1 MPELVH
7 AAIDVLPLLA
17 AARRPECGAIDLFL
31 GTTRDHH
38 DGRRVLR
45 LEYEAY
51 ERMALAALVA
61 LERTACERF
70 HLGHCAIVHRLGLVP
85 VTEASVAVVTSAP
98 HRGAAF
104 DAARWVMD
112 ELKRSVPIWKR
123 EFFADG
129 AAAWVEGT
137 ALGKDAGKLSAP
149 E

>member
-1 MPELVH
+1 VADLVR
-7 AAIDVLPLLA
+7 APIDVTPLLA

-38 DGRRVLR
+38 DGKRVAR

-51 ERMALAALVA
+51 ERMALAALEA
-61 LERTACERF
+61 LERTARERF

-98 HRGAAF
+98 HRAAAF

-112 ELKRSVPIWKR
+112 ELKRSVPIWKK
-123 EFFADG
+123 EHFDNGDAQ
-129 AAAWVEGT
+129 WVQGHT
-137 ALGKDAGKLSAP
+137 LPSA
-149 E
+149 

>member
-51 ERMALAALVA
+51 ERMALAALAA
-61 LERTACERF
+61 LERTARERF
-70 HLGHCAIVHRLGLVP
+70 QLGHCAIVHRLGLVP
-85 VTEASVAVVTSAP
+85 VNEASVAVVTSAP
-98 HRGAAF
+98 HRAAVF

-112 ELKRSVPIWKR
+112 ELKRSVPIWKK
-123 EFFADG
+123 EYFEGGDAH
-129 AAAWVEGT
+129 WVEGHP
-137 ALGKDAGKLSAP
+137 LPRG
-149 E
+149 